1 MRTRS
6 IKKPID
12 YSLFLLSRKDYT
24 KAEMKEKLASK
35 GYEEREVEK
44 ALEKLENLGFLDDL
58 RFAQRWIE
66 SRAQN
71 RPISRKAMILELKR
85 KGIEEGLIEE
95 AMRKAE
101 EEGNLPSDLDM
112 ARRLATSRMKRI
124 GTGDRNIIMR
134 RIYGTLARK
143 GFSPDIITDI
153 LKEIDTGI

>member
-1 MRTRS
+1 MKPGS

-12 YSLFLLSRKDYT
+12 YALFLLSRKDYT
-24 KAEMKEKLASK
+24 KAELKKKLLSK
-35 GYEEREVEK
+35 GYEEKGVEEV
-44 ALEKLENLGFLDDL
+44 LEKLEDLGFLNDL
-58 RFAQRWIE
+58 RFAQRWME

-85 KGIEEGLIEE
+85 KGIEERLIEE

-112 ARRLATSRMKRI
+112 ARRLAKSRMKRI
-124 GTGDRNIIMR
+124 GTRDRNIVMR

-143 GFSPDIITDI
+143 GFSPDVITDI
-153 LKEIDTGI
+153 LKEIDPGI